1 MRGGTGE
8 SEVVG
13 GFYWTERGSG
23 WRGLGVKM
31 GEWTP
36 GDREEGT
43 GWGGRERGR
52 YRGLWE
58 SEKRGQEVG
67 GKGGQEA
74 LWSKIEGSGGWG
86 GGQGTPEIRIVD

>member
-23 WRGLGVKM
+23 WRGPGGKM
-31 GEWTP
+31 GDWIP

-43 GWGGRERGR
+43 GWGGEGE
-52 YRGLWE
+52 G
-58 SEKRGQEVG
+58 EVQG
-67 GKGGQEA
+67 TLGVRK
-74 LWSKIEGSGGWG
+74 KGSGGG
-86 GGQGTPEIRIVD
+86 GEGRTGGPVE

>member
-23 WRGLGVKM
+23 WRGLGGKM
-31 GEWTP
+31 GERIP

-52 YRGLWE
+52 YRGL
-58 SEKRGQEVG
+58 
-67 GKGGQEA
+67 
-74 LWSKIEGSGGWG
+74 
-86 GGQGTPEIRIVD
+86 

>member
-1 MRGGTGE
+1 MKECLKWERGEQSLQEAERASGGGVRGGTGE

-23 WRGLGVKM
+23 WRGLGGKM
-31 GEWTP
+31 GDWIP

-52 YRGLWE
+52 YRGL
-58 SEKRGQEVG
+58 
-67 GKGGQEA
+67 
-74 LWSKIEGSGGWG
+74 
-86 GGQGTPEIRIVD
+86 

>member
-23 WRGLGVKM
+23 WRGLGGKM
-31 GEWTP
+31 GDWIP

-52 YRGLWE
+52 YRGL
-58 SEKRGQEVG
+58 
-67 GKGGQEA
+67 
-74 LWSKIEGSGGWG
+74 
-86 GGQGTPEIRIVD
+86 